1 MRKSLFLVAAVLI
14 VIGGL
19 YGCKS
24 VETTSAMLHNQ
35 TQSYDKAIKSAKLGL
50 EKNPNDAEAYYQLGY
65 SYSKKDSMRLAYENF
80 TKAAELDPNKKKL
93 VEDNIKSN
101 WAGHYNNGLSE
112 YQLGNLKGAV
122 KEFDKATNADPRR
135 LKSWLRLVTI
145 AFTLSDED
153 SVYLEK
159 SYEATDSLR
168 LRLDKEHED
177 YTNALSI
184 IGRIEADR
192 GNIDRAAESFEAL
205 IDEDP
210 TKVKS
215 IEGTG
220 EDFRAKGEWAK
231 AAKFYEIAVDAY
243 ERSGE
248 ENYAVYHNLGLVY
261 RKQKKFHKAI
271 VAYESAHRVKP
282 KDKMAAYSLLL
293 TYYQAKLF
301 DQAIMFGEEYTQK
314 IAPGDPKGWQ
324 ILSLAYKEKGFKI
337 KAEETFR
344 KYLEVQ
350 KNEG

>member
-35 TQSYDKAIKSAKLGL
+35 TQSYDKAIESAKLGL

-65 SYSKKDSMRLAYENF
+65 SYSKKDSMSLAYENF
-80 TKAAELDPNKKKL
+80 KKAAELDPNREKL

-112 YQLGNLKGAV
+112 QQLGNLKGAV
-122 KEFDKATNADPRR
+122 EEFDKATKADPRR
-135 LKSWLRLVTI
+135 LKSWLRLVRI
-145 AFTLSDED
+145 AFTLADED

-159 SYEATDSLR
+159 TYEATDSLR
-168 LRLDKEHED
+168 LRLDKEHES
-177 YTNALSI
+177 YTTALSI
-184 IGRIEADR
+184 IGRIEAYR
-192 GNIDRAAESFEAL
+192 GNIDRALESFEAL

-215 IEGTG
+215 IESTA
-220 EDFRAKGEWAK
+220 EDFRAKGEWAS
-231 AAKFYEIAVDAY
+231 AAKFYEIAIDGY

-248 ENYAVYHNLGLVY
+248 ENFAVYHNLGLVY
-261 RKQKKFHKAI
+261 RQQKKYHKAI
-271 VAYESAHRVKP
+271 VAYESAHRIKP
-282 KDKMAAYSLLL
+282 KDKVAAYSLLV

-314 IAPGDPKGWQ
+314 IAPEDPRGWQ
-324 ILSLAYKEKGFKI
+324 VLSASYKEKGFKI
-337 KAEETFR
+337 KAEEAYK
-344 KYLEVQ
+344 KYLDVQ
-350 KNEG
+350 KSE